1 MMCKFIK
8 SQAMNT
14 QLKKPQRA
22 CSYEASG
29 RYFILDR
36 SRMFG
41 GTIIRDDENII
52 GDFKNA

>member
-8 SQAMNT
+8 SQPMNS

-22 CSYEASG
+22 CSYQASG
-29 RYFILDR
+29 RYFVLDR
-36 SRMFG
+36 SQMFG
-41 GTIIRDDENII
+41 GTIISDDENII